1 MIILKKLPF
10 VDTVASMQELA
21 ELDTL
26 ANLKK
31 HLAVLHSWVPLRL
44 PQSRLRSGNPCRVYH
59 GTHEAVSCI
68 AYPGTESRYDPD
80 GHESR

>member
-10 VDTVASMQELA
+10 VDTLASMQELA

-31 HLAVLHSWVPLRL
+31 HLAALHSWVPAKR
-44 PQSRLRSGNPCRVYH
+44 
-59 GTHEAVSCI
+59 T
-68 AYPGTESRYDPD
+68 TFW
-80 GHESR
+80 

>member
-10 VDTVASMQELA
+10 VDTLASMQELA

-31 HLAVLHSWVPLRL
+31 HLAALTVGSPPATAKRTTFW
-44 PQSRLRSGNPCRVYH
+44 
-59 GTHEAVSCI
+59 
-68 AYPGTESRYDPD
+68 
-80 GHESR
+80 